1 VPVDPRMFAPADI
14 VGSYQRGL
22 QARQQQQEAQGRK
35 RLGDLLPQA
44 MGYPGA
50 IGEGGATQQG
60 SQSDAMREIAGIDP
74 KLFMDLNEH
83 QRKQAADEVD
93 EVVGAVRW
101 ADTPEKWQQVQ
112 QRYGQMGHDVSG
124 YTFENR
130 EGYLLQLGKM
140 GEYLK
145 GAPKADNQ
153 TSDIQNYE
161 YAKRDGYTGSF
172 VDYKNEFASPL
183 IFDVNGD
190 GANDM
195 IPRGRGRQ
203 QPQSEDL
210 PRVSGEADYNQLR
223 PGQRFIT
230 PDGQVRVKRGGPT
243 QPASGNFPS
252 SGY

>member
-1 VPVDPRMFAPADI
+1 MFAPADI

-22 QARQQQQEAQGRK
+22 QMHQQRQEAQGRK

-50 IGEGGATQQG
+50 MGEGGATQQG
-60 SQSDAMREIAGIDP
+60 SQQDAMREIAGIDP
-74 KLFMDLNEH
+74 RLFMDLNEH

-101 ADTPEKWQQVQ
+101 ADTPEKWQRVQ
-112 QRYGQMGHDVSG
+112 QHYGQMGHDVSG
-124 YTFENR
+124 YSFENR

-145 GAPKADNQ
+145 SAPKAGEQ
-153 TSDIQNYE
+153 PSSVREYE
-161 YAKRDGYTGSF
+161 YAKQQGYDGSY
-172 VDYKNEFASPL
+172 VDFKGEFAAPL

-195 IPRGRGRQ
+195 VQRGRGRQ

-230 PDGQVRVKRGGPT
+230 PDGQVRVKRGGQT
-243 QPASGNFPS
+243 ASPSGPFPS